1 MVEGGLTRKETAERL
16 QQGLF
21 EFGTK
26 DFGRDLCGILY
37 ERLDE
42 MRIGDIISNRKK
54 VWTEVQPTLLENI
67 TANFSLIG

>member
-1 MVEGGLTRKETAERL
+1 MVEGGLTRKGTAERL

-26 DFGRDLCGILY
+26 DFNRDLWGILY

-42 MRIGDIISNRKK
+42 MRIGDIFSNRKK
-54 VWTEVQPTLLENI
+54 VWTEVQPTLLENMV
-67 TANFSLIG
+67 ANFSLIG